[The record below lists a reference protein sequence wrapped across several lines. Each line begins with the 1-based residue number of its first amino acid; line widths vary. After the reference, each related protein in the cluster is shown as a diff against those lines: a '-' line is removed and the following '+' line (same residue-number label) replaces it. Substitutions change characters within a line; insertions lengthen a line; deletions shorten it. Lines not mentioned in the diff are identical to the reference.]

1 MTRWNYSPEQ
11 VIAHRKKYAL
21 ASVMVEPGGR
31 RPARGA
37 GVDVESFGFVIWR
50 DATRRETVAG
60 KPPSPVTTSSREV
73 RADLD
78 APRLLRQRRC

>member
-37 GVDVESFGFVIWR
+37 DVDVESFGFVIWR
-50 DATRRETVAG
+50 DAHSPGDSCWKATIAG
-60 KPPSPVTTSSREV
+60 NDEQP
-73 RADLD
+73 
-78 APRLLRQRRC
+78 